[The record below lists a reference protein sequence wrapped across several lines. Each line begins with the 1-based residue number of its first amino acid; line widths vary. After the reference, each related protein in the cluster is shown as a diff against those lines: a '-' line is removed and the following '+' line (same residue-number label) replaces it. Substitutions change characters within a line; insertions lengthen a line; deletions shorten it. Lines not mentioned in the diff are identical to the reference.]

1 MIILFDESTNK
12 FDNLGLGVL
21 KDAVDCTVKESLNNT
36 FELEMNYPVSGSNYS
51 KLQIGKILFAKPN
64 PYDNQQAFRIQS
76 ITKPIK
82 GIVTVYA
89 THISYDMNGIPVKQI
104 NATGLNDVFS
114 QIQNGSLIPNN
125 FKFYTDIFTGKTYKT
140 TKPYNMRAILMG
152 DDENSLLGKYEGE
165 VKFDNYDVY
174 IKGKRGKNRGAKV
187 TYGFNMTDL
196 SHQVNTDLLYNGV
209 FPYYHTERTST
220 ETKSSEN
227 FTQVYIVGSI
237 PFIDGWLAY
246 SEGGEPYHPLDD
258 TPVQIATEGK
268 YYQKVYSWSESRQKF
283 VEKIYNESVTLIEGV
298 IAPTWIIIDWSK
310 FPIVTCRANANGYF
324 KTATDTEW
332 GELKGVGDEIFSG
345 NILKE
350 GLSIATSNII
360 IYYAEVIPSGQENTT
375 EEVTEVVDVVLDDPI
390 IKINTTEAN
399 MMKFDRILS
408 LDLTSEFDDEPS
420 QEKLKSKAEEY
431 ISKNKIGTVRHTT
444 EVSFIDL
451 HSTTE
456 KDKYENFDH
465 IELGDTVRVIYSD
478 LGVDVELRVI
488 TTEYDALSDK
498 YITVTLGEKEDKLSN
513 ETIQNGDNISSLSN
527 DVGYADITTVNKLIA
542 ETVTAEFINA
552 ANAKLTNAQI
562 NQLAVTK
569 ISCSGII
576 EASQFVLDN
585 LVAKL
590 LVADNAKIAETLEA
604 GNIKVAGDV
613 RITSGSISIKA
624 TEADGAS
631 FVVDRNGNVTANS
644 VTITGGTF
652 NINDGHFE
660 VTPDGTMYATD
671 AYILGG
677 GLNINDRF
685 IVDNDGSI
693 TATSGKIAGFNITN
707 EYLLFEDSSNTKNT
721 LVCYRSNNIK
731 NATNKS
737 SIKIEF
743 TSNLSNFKLYI
754 AANTS
759 SPMYSYV
766 MASIINPNYRPVE
779 RTDSDVAISTY
790 GSNVPLADLN
800 DIDKY
805 TVSEYTN
812 IQAGDYIYI
821 VYRNSSTS
829 TSQYYENLAY
839 LMISEEYKE
848 SINIMMDPS
857 DEYYTFERYYRNDII
872 PISLQIGNN
881 FIVDNKGRMYSN
893 ALSITQ
899 TYEDYLINLA
909 NGSLYIDK
917 NGTILT
923 SQLLSTTS
931 YVNNLLKMTFNIW
944 DEQYELGKYNPNTG
958 NKQLSNNNIRNK
970 NKIPVDPL
978 NTYYLTIK
986 SNNNVTILFYTSNDV
1001 LIDYIDLCNN
1011 SFNVPSNCSYINFY
1025 ISSKYG
1031 TVYQYDICINVNNE
1045 LINGHYYEYT
1055 DDVFRMSSI
1064 ELNGYLS
1071 IDGLILSNSRDSM
1084 TEQTLWFGYSSNAPA
1099 PDYNTVTFTVVAYE
1113 DSSKQHQHG
1122 VYENTTIQIIY
1133 TYFYNRR
1140 EVSSS
1145 VYLTIPAGESSSE
1158 VTINLG
1164 EAGIAMFNKITNIYP
1179 NSKTYYIRD
1188 TNSSLTPGS
1197 SDYDIGTSINRW
1209 HKIWTSEGVDTSSDA
1224 RCKKDI
1230 SYDISKYESIFDALK
1245 PASFKF
1251 ISDKKSITHLG
1262 FIAQDIKQSLLSNK
1276 IASNEFACLNDN
1288 EKMYSLNYA
1297 ELHALEVMEIQK
1309 LKNKIKELEEII
1321 KKENKNDNL

>member
-21 KDAVDCTVKESLNNT
+21 KDAIDCTVKESLNNT

-51 KLQIGKILFAKPN
+51 KLQIGRLLFTKPN

-104 NATGLNDVFS
+104 DATGLNDACN
-114 QIQNGSLIPNN
+114 QIKTESLLPNEFN
-125 FKFYTDIFTGKTYKT
+125 FYTDISIGRTFKT

-165 VKFDNYDVY
+165 VKFDNFNVY
-174 IKGKRGKNRGAKV
+174 IKSKRGKNRGAKV

-196 SHQVNTDLLYNGV
+196 NHQTNTDLLYNGV

-258 TPVQIATEGK
+258 TPVQIATDGD
-268 YYQKVYSWSESRQKF
+268 YYQKVYAWSESRQKF
-283 VEKIYNESVTLIEGV
+283 VEKIYNESVTLVEGV
-298 IAPTWIIIDWSK
+298 ISPSWIIIDWSK
-310 FPIVTCRANANGYF
+310 FPIITCRANANGYF
-324 KTATDTEW
+324 KLATDDNW
-332 GELKGVGDEIFSG
+332 SDLKGVGDVIFYG
-345 NILKE
+345 NILQE
-350 GLSIATSNII
+350 GISLVTSNLI
-360 IYYAEVIPSGQENTT
+360 IYYSEVIPSGQESTT
-375 EEVTEVVDVVLDDPI
+375 TEVTEVVDVVLDDPI
-390 IKINTTEAN
+390 IKINTAEAN
-399 MMKFDRILS
+399 SMKYDRILS
-408 LDLTSEFDDEPS
+408 LDLTSEFDSEPS
-420 QEKLKSKAEEY
+420 QDDLEKKAINY

-456 KDKYENFDH
+456 KDKYKNFDH

-488 TTEYDALSDK
+488 TTEYDALTDR

-513 ETIQNGDNISSLSN
+513 ESIQNGDNISSLSN

-624 TEADGAS
+624 TEADGPS
-631 FVVDRNGNVTANS
+631 FIVDRNGNVTANS
-644 VTITGGTF
+644 VAITGGTF
-652 NINDGHFE
+652 NINDGRFE

-693 TATSGKIAGFNITN
+693 TATSGIIAGFEINPDSLYFYNSSETEIYKELAYKTN
-707 EYLLFEDSSNTKNT
+707 APIEEESYAI
-721 LVCYRSNNIK
+721 VMIK
-731 NATNKS
+731 AKTNMQK
-737 SIKIEF
+737 F
-743 TSNLSNFKLYI
+743 DFKLQGK
-754 AANTS
+754 TS
-759 SPMYSYV
+759 HSTRSYV
-766 MASIINPNYRPVE
+766 MASIKNSNTKPTIYSG
-779 RTDSDVAISTY
+779 SDVYTSTY
-790 GSNVPLADLN
+790 NKESDEY
-800 DIDKY
+800 ID
-805 TVSEYTN
+805 VSYEN
-812 IQAGDYIYI
+812 FNALEYIYI
-821 VYRNSSTS
+821 VYKQSDYAESTG
-829 TSQYYENLAY
+829 YGYGY
-839 LMISEEYKE
+839 FYISEEDIDK
-848 SINIMMDPS
+848 IDIIMCNDSTFLYSFEHTDS
-857 DEYYTFERYYRNDII
+857 DDII
-872 PISLQIGNN
+872 PISLKIGNN
-881 FIVDNKGRMYSN
+881 FIVDKLGRVYSN
-893 ALSITQ
+893 SLSITSS
-899 TYEDYLINLA
+899 TEKYLINLD
-909 NGSLYIDK
+909 NGNMYIDT
-917 NGTILT
+917 NGTILGNQVI
-923 SQLLSTTS
+923 SADI
-931 YVNNLLKMTFNIW
+931 YANNIQKINFNIW
-944 DEQYELGKYNPNTG
+944 DEYYEKGSYDISDGRPVENQNVIRNLNPIYVDKSYQYYIKNPSNCYITVLFYDSNDNYISYIIVNNGLFTTPNT
-958 NKQLSNNNIRNK
+958 
-970 NKIPVDPL
+970 
-978 NTYYLTIK
+978 
-986 SNNNVTILFYTSNDV
+986 
-1001 LIDYIDLCNN
+1001 
-1011 SFNVPSNCSYINFY
+1011 CSYINFY
-1025 ISSKYG
+1025 VSDTYG
-1031 TVYQYDICINVNNE
+1031 DSYMSNICINKNNS
-1045 LINGHYYEYT
+1045 LINGRYFKHN
-1055 DDVFRMSSI
+1055 DNIFNLPNI
-1064 ELNGYLS
+1064 NINGIGLSTTSNVSTS
-1071 IDGLILSNSRDSM
+1071 IDLYFECSFEL
-1084 TEQTLWFGYSSNAPA
+1084 TPA
-1099 PDYNTVTFTVVAYE
+1099 PDYNVVNFTVLSKDSE
-1113 DSSKQHQHG
+1113 DVRHPVPEKTKVT
-1122 VYENTTIQIIY
+1122 VYY
-1133 TYFYNRR
+1133 TYTYNRKVLNGSIDVIFEKDR
-1140 EVSSS
+1140 SSAQAS
-1145 VYLTIPAGESSSE
+1145 V
-1158 VTINLG
+1158 NLG
-1164 EAGIAMFNKITNIYP
+1164 TAGMVMFGSVDNVDPPY
-1179 NSKTYYIRD
+1179 KTYNTGTQAGNMSLVPDEDELYNFG
-1188 TNSSLTPGS
+1188 NSDKSWLKVYS
-1197 SDYDIGTSINRW
+1197 
-1209 HKIWTSEGVDTSSDA
+1209 KEGVDQTSDA

-1230 SYDISKYESIFDALK
+1230 SYDISKYESIFDDLK
-1245 PASFKF
+1245 PVSFKF
-1251 ISDKKSITHLG
+1251 ISDKKGITHLG

-1288 EKMYSLNYA
+1288 EKIYSLNYA

>member
-21 KDAVDCTVKESLNNT
+21 KDAIDCTVKESLNNT

-51 KLQIGKILFAKPN
+51 KLQIGRLLFTKPN

-82 GIVTVYA
+82 GVVTVYA

-104 NATGLNDVFS
+104 DATGLNDACN
-114 QIQNGSLIPNN
+114 QIKTESLLPNEFN
-125 FKFYTDIFTGKTYKT
+125 FYTDISIGRTFKT

-165 VKFDNYDVY
+165 VKFDNFNVY
-174 IKGKRGKNRGAKV
+174 IKSKRGKNRGAKV

-196 SHQVNTDLLYNGV
+196 NHQINTDLLYNGV

-258 TPVQIATEGK
+258 TPVQIATDGD
-268 YYQKVYSWSESRQKF
+268 YYQKVYAWSESRQKF
-283 VEKIYNESVTLIEGV
+283 VEKIYNESVTLVEGV
-298 IAPTWIIIDWSK
+298 ISPSWIIIDWSK

-324 KTATDTEW
+324 KLATDDNW
-332 GELKGVGDEIFSG
+332 SDLKGVGDVIFYG

-350 GLSIATSNII
+350 GISLVTSNLI
-360 IYYAEVIPSGQENTT
+360 IYYSEVIPSGQENTT
-375 EEVTEVVDVVLDDPI
+375 TEVTEVVDVVLDDPI
-390 IKINTTEAN
+390 IKINTAEAN
-399 MMKFDRILS
+399 SMKYDRILS
-408 LDLTSEFDDEPS
+408 LDLTSEFDSEPS
-420 QEKLKSKAEEY
+420 QDDLEKKAINY

-456 KDKYENFDH
+456 KDKYKNFDH

-488 TTEYDALSDK
+488 TTEYDALTDR

-513 ETIQNGDNISSLSN
+513 ESIQNGDNISSLSN

-624 TEADGAS
+624 TEADGPS
-631 FVVDRNGNVTANS
+631 FIVDRNGNVTANS

-652 NINDGHFE
+652 NINDGRFE

-693 TATSGKIAGFNITN
+693 TATSGIIAGFEIKPDSLYFSNSSTTEIYKELAYKTN
-707 EYLLFEDSSNTKNT
+707 APIEEESYSIVKIVAKS
-721 LVCYRSNNIK
+721 
-731 NATNKS
+731 NKS
-737 SIKIEF
+737 NF
-743 TSNLSNFKLYI
+743 NFKILGKTEHS
-754 AANTS
+754 NV
-759 SPMYSYV
+759 SYV
-766 MASIINPNYRPVE
+766 MVSTKNSLTKPTNY
-779 RTDSDVAISTY
+779 S
-790 GSNVPLADLN
+790 GSNVYKSTHNKNQDEYV
-800 DIDKY
+800 D
-805 TVSEYTN
+805 VEYTN
-812 IQAGDYIYI
+812 FNASDYIYI
-821 VYRNSSTS
+821 VYKQSDLAESTGNG
-829 TSQYYENLAY
+829 YGYFY
-839 LMISEEYKE
+839 ISEEDYDD
-848 SINIMMDPS
+848 IDIIMCNDYNFLYSFEHTDS
-857 DEYYTFERYYRNDII
+857 DDII
-872 PISLQIGNN
+872 PISLKIGNN
-881 FIVDNKGRMYSN
+881 FIVDKLGRVYSN
-893 ALSITQ
+893 SLSITSS
-899 TYEDYLINLA
+899 TEKYLINLD
-909 NGSLYIDK
+909 NGNMYIDT
-917 NGTILT
+917 NGTILGNQVI
-923 SQLLSTTS
+923 SADIYANSIQKI
-931 YVNNLLKMTFNIW
+931 NFNIW
-944 DEQYELGKYNPNTG
+944 DEEYENGRYDISDGRDISDPNT
-958 NKQLSNNNIRNK
+958 IRN
-970 NKIPVDPL
+970 L
-978 NTYYLTIK
+978 NAIYVEKLSTYYVT
-986 SNNNVTILFYTSNDV
+986 NPTNCFVTILFYDSDSN
-1001 LIDYIDLCNN
+1001 YI
-1011 SFNVPSNCSYINFY
+1011 SYIIVNNGTFQTPSDCAYMNFY
-1025 ISSKYG
+1025 VNESYG
-1031 TVYQYDICINVNNE
+1031 NIYMSNICINKNNS
-1045 LINGHYYEYT
+1045 LINGRYFKHNDNIFNLPNININGIGLNTTNNVSISYEYT
-1055 DDVFRMSSI
+1055 FECNYTVNVGSTTTSVSFRVRSTNITDPHESSVPERTKI
-1064 ELNGYLS
+1064 
-1071 IDGLILSNSRDSM
+1071 
-1084 TEQTLWFGYSSNAPA
+1084 
-1099 PDYNTVTFTVVAYE
+1099 
-1113 DSSKQHQHG
+1113 
-1122 VYENTTIQIIY
+1122 TIYY
-1133 TYFYNRR
+1133 TYKYNRKLVNAFIDAII
-1140 EVSSS
+1140 EKGNDFGSVS
-1145 VYLTIPAGESSSE
+1145 V
-1158 VTINLG
+1158 NLG
-1164 EAGIAMFNKITNIYP
+1164 ENDYVIFNDLDHIDPSYKIYDGGTQAGNMSLVPDEDELYNFG
-1179 NSKTYYIRD
+1179 NSDKSWLKVY
-1188 TNSSLTPGS
+1188 S
-1197 SDYDIGTSINRW
+1197 
-1209 HKIWTSEGVDTSSDA
+1209 KEGVDQTSDA

-1251 ISDKKSITHLG
+1251 ISDKKGITHLG

-1288 EKMYSLNYA
+1288 TKTYSLNYA